1 MIVRTD
7 FIYLF
12 FKFNMTSELMPIIQN
27 AFGVP
32 EDYSTFKLKIAT
44 EDNEIYKLRPGGFI
58 KMTSKYIDQFIADY
72 HYGKV
77 IKNLR
82 YRYKITVKFN
92 LSKYQTSRILL
103 EIIYNQQFT
112 KELDLLFEQLKL
124 YGNFIIKVNSGFDE
138 IINYIYECNIKSNKL
153 IQDQID
159 IINDKMTKFN
169 TLTNPEIVKNFND
182 RIRNYK
188 SKMRIA
194 EIKEIKQY
202 IIETFTA
209 YLRNI
214 PMPKQEII
222 KHKVCNYIEQTFINP
237 ELLKSLANYENN
249 SGDALG
255 KKFENHVLDTIKP
268 ILNQNGFEIISNTE
282 FVFDYETSGIK
293 LEYDYMIGKIKDNKF
308 IIYGVFDAKIS
319 KGLINQ
325 DIDKFGQSIKRLLDN
340 KMEMRKDSK
349 RVNYGNFDMIEVFNE
364 DAIMMGY
371 FCMSNFNC
379 EKEAS
384 KYISS
389 YLINHSKSTY
399 ELIEG
404 SNVIFT
410 TGLIDK
416 IEAAMNVE
424 YLNLVTIL
432 TKYNSHIFTIEME

>member
-1 MIVRTD
+1 
-7 FIYLF
+7 
-12 FKFNMTSELMPIIQN
+12 
-27 AFGVP
+27 
-32 EDYSTFKLKIAT
+32 
-44 EDNEIYKLRPGGFI
+44 
-58 KMTSKYIDQFIADY
+58 
-72 HYGKV
+72 
-77 IKNLR
+77 
-82 YRYKITVKFN
+82 
-92 LSKYQTSRILL
+92 
-103 EIIYNQQFT
+103 
-112 KELDLLFEQLKL
+112 
-124 YGNFIIKVNSGFDE
+124 
-138 IINYIYECNIKSNKL
+138 
-153 IQDQID
+153 
-159 IINDKMTKFN
+159 MTKFN

-349 RVNYGNFDMIEVFNE
+349 RVNYGNF
-364 DAIMMGY
+364 
-371 FCMSNFNC
+371 
-379 EKEAS
+379 
-384 KYISS
+384 
-389 YLINHSKSTY
+389 
-399 ELIEG
+399 
-404 SNVIFT
+404 
-410 TGLIDK
+410 
-416 IEAAMNVE
+416 
-424 YLNLVTIL
+424 
-432 TKYNSHIFTIEME
+432 